1 MRDGVVITG
10 IGMVTPLGENPQEV
24 LRKIEVGESASAP
37 PTNFDAALFACP
49 VCAQVRDFQPQRHL
63 REAKMLRLMNRD
75 AQLAVAA
82 ARMALQD
89 SRLQVGA
96 EYRPDEIALYGAT
109 GLAGLPLK
117 EVMPLMAASAGVAG
131 EFDLGRFARAGLR
144 AVSPLLSFKILSNM
158 PVCFVSICENIQGPN
173 AVFTPWEGQGA
184 QAIEAGIRA
193 IESGDARCAFV
204 GGCDVKTHELAFAS
218 LEQLGL
224 FTSWTQEKAGVVPGE
239 GAVFLVLEHREA
251 AAVRGARVHARLVGM
266 SLYSGSE
273 GPLNWDAPRRALR
286 GLPGL
291 QAPVIVASAE
301 GGPASYQQEAE
312 TWKEAGLDARRVIHP
327 KPVVGNLFAAAAPL
341 QVALAALLA
350 GSAKQ
355 QVLATCFGHGSE
367 QAAFVLEQP

>member
-24 LRKIEVGESASAP
+24 LRKIEAGESASAS
-37 PTNFDAALFACP
+37 PTDFDAVPFACP

-63 REAKMLRLMNRD
+63 RETKMLRLMNRD

-82 ARMALQD
+82 ARLALQD
-89 SRLQVGA
+89 ARLQVGA
-96 EYRPDEIALYGAT
+96 AYLPDEIALYGAT

-117 EVMPLMAASAGVAG
+117 EVMPLMEASVDAAG

-184 QAIEAGIRA
+184 QAIEAGVRA
-193 IESGDARCAFV
+193 IESGDARCALV

-218 LEQLGL
+218 LQQLGL
-224 FTSWTQEKAGVVPGE
+224 FASWPQEEVGMVPGE
-239 GAVFLVLEHREA
+239 GAVFLVLERREA
-251 AAVRGARVHARLVGM
+251 ASVRGARVYARLAGM
-266 SLYSGSE
+266 SLCSGSE
-273 GPLNWDAPRRALR
+273 GPPNWETPRRALR
-286 GLPGL
+286 GLRGL
-291 QAPVIVASAE
+291 QTPVIVASAE
-301 GGPASYQQEAE
+301 GSQASYQQEADA
-312 TWKEAGLDARRVIHP
+312 WKVAGLEARRVIHP
-327 KPVVGNLFAAAAPL
+327 KPMIGNLFAAAAPL
-341 QVALAALLA
+341 QVALAALVA
-350 GSAKQ
+350 ERTKQ
-355 QVLATCFGHGSE
+355 RVLATCFGHGSE